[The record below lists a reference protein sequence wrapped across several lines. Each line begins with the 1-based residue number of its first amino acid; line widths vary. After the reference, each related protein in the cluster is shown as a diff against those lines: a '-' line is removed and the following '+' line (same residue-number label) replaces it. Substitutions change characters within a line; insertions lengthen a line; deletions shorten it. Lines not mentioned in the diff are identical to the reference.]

1 MFAGSIFDLEPATE
15 YECRLVLSDPDGV
28 EGKAENLVTVRTRF
42 EPKPA
47 AGGRVYHV
55 YPADYIGT
63 KQEPAFTGLMAA
75 YYTGSSHS
83 DNFNTYPPR
92 VEPGDTILVHAGLYK
107 DDRFRYG
114 GGGPGGTAPSDGT
127 YYLTLSGT
135 PGRPAASF
143 PVAMTQMVLD
153 VCLPKTELVHSNQDL
168 GHDAS
173 SARSPDGKYMT
184 SFARHPVGQPA
195 NAMNLW

>member
-1 MFAGSIFDLEPATE
+1 MPVGSLGSGRRRREGREP
-15 YECRLVLSDPDGV
+15 RP
-28 EGKAENLVTVRTRF
+28 RF

-55 YPADYIGT
+55 YPADYMGP

-114 GGGPGGTAPSDGT
+114 GGGPGGTAPSGGT
-127 YYLTLSGT
+127 YYLTQSGT
-135 PGRPAASF
+135 PEKPIVIQRRGGWRNHLRP
-143 PVAMTQMVLD
+143 PV
-153 VCLPKTELVHSNQDL
+153 
-168 GHDAS
+168 
-173 SARSPDGKYMT
+173 SASPDEGRSQT
-184 SFARHPVGQPA
+184 ALAPCHVTDGWCQAGARIPDSVA
-195 NAMNLW
+195 RW

>member
-1 MFAGSIFDLEPATE
+1 MPVGSLGSGRRRREGREP
-15 YECRLVLSDPDGV
+15 RP
-28 EGKAENLVTVRTRF
+28 RF

-47 AGGRVYHV
+47 AGGTVYHV
-55 YPADYIGT
+55 YPADYMGP

-114 GGGPGGTAPSDGT
+114 GGGPGGTAPSGGT
-127 YYLTLSGT
+127 YYLTQSGT
-135 PGRPAASF
+135 PEKPIVIKGAGDGETIFDRP
-143 PVAMTQMVLD
+143 
-153 VCLPKTELVHSNQDL
+153 CLRA
-168 GHDAS
+168 G
-173 SARSPDGKYMT
+173 
-184 SFARHPVGQPA
+184 
-195 NAMNLW
+195 